1 MKLDNFKQAKN
12 LRVSIEEKKDLLEN
26 VKKLL
31 PDEDMVEVKVR
42 GTKFSLPKALF
53 IAQHKKIIQN
63 MEDEIIKLEDDFNK
77 I

>member
-1 MKLDNFKQAKN
+1 
-12 LRVSIEEKKDLLEN
+12 LLEN